1 MNIKV
6 EKISNF
12 TTIDNGIFQDRRLTN
27 SARGLLVLM
36 LSLPSDWDY
45 SINGL
50 IAICK
55 EGRCAVRNALKE
67 LKDLGYLKI
76 NKLLPN
82 QTNSNVF
89 EYEYVIYEKAQ
100 DIESQD
106 IENQGVDNQG
116 VENRPLDS
124 NPLNNNNKPPIS
136 NKILNN
142 KELINNI
149 KETKKENALKVLD
162 YFNRK
167 TGHNYRDTAVNMK
180 FLLARLEDYTV
191 DDLISVIDKKYKE
204 WKGTNME
211 MYLRIETLFNATKFE
226 SYLNQAERTYYDKKP
241 VEPEFEMRKYT
252 QQEMDDIYFGSN
264 NALNIS
270 DDDI

>member
-12 TTIDNGIFQDRRLTN
+12 TTIDNGIFQDRRLSN

-36 LSLPSDWDY
+36 LSLPDDWDY
-45 SINGL
+45 SVNGL
-50 IAICK
+50 VAICK
-55 EGRCAVRNALKE
+55 EGERAVKSALSELKE
-67 LKDLGYLKI
+67 LGYLKV
-76 NKLLPN
+76 NKLFPN
-82 QTNSNVF
+82 KTASHTI

-100 DIESQD
+100 DTGYQD
-106 IENQGVDNQG
+106 IHNQGIHNQDLQ
-116 VENRPLDS
+116 NSPLDS
-124 NPLNNNNKPPIS
+124 NPLNNNNKPPLS

-180 FLLARLEDYTV
+180 FIMARLEDYTV

-226 SYLNQAERTYYDKKP
+226 SYLNQVDRTYYGKKP
-241 VEPEFEMRKYT
+241 VEPEFEMRNYT